1 MAKLAPEAPS
11 FAAIILAGGLGR
23 RMGYR
28 QKGLMQ
34 LRNRALI
41 EYALDKVRP
50 YTNNIVIS
58 ANKEQDQ
65 YAAFGYPVIADV
77 ESYALRG
84 PLAGIYS
91 AASALASDIEFIQV
105 LPCDT
110 PFLPNKIVED
120 LHHSLI
126 AEPTKELVVAATK
139 DKVHPVI
146 MQFRR
151 SMLSKL
157 KDYLDDPREL
167 NRVMAFIES
176 CGHGTVNYS
185 DNDRFININDTS
197 LLQGYF
203 DKGQQ

>member
-11 FAAIILAGGLGR
+11 FAAVILAGGLGR
-23 RMGYR
+23 RMGYQ
-28 QKGLMQ
+28 QKGLMP
-34 LRNRALI
+34 LGERTLI

-50 YTNNIVIS
+50 YTHNIVIS
-58 ANKEQDQ
+58 ANKELDQ
-65 YAAFGYPVIADV
+65 YATFGYPVIADA
-77 ESYALRG
+77 EPYALRG

-91 AASALASDIEFIQV
+91 AATQLPDNIELIQV

-110 PFLPNKIVED
+110 PFLPNQLVED
-120 LHHSLI
+120 LHHFLI
-126 AEPTKELVVAATK
+126 TNPTKELVVTTTA

-157 KDYLDDPREL
+157 KNYLDDPREL
-167 NRVMAFIES
+167 NRVMAFIQS
-176 CGHGTVNYS
+176 CDYGTVNYIDS
-185 DNDRFININDTS
+185 DKFLNINDTS

-203 DKGQQ
+203 ERGQE

>member
-1 MAKLAPEAPS
+1 MAKVAPEAPS

-65 YAAFGYPVIADV
+65 YAAFGYPVIADK

-91 AASALASDIEFIQV
+91 AATTLASDIEFIQV

-126 AEPTKELVVAATK
+126 AEAIKELVVAATK

-151 SMLSKL
+151 SVLRKL

-167 NRVMAFIES
+167 NRVMAFIQS

-185 DNDRFININDTS
+185 DSDRFININDTS

>member
-11 FAAIILAGGLGR
+11 FAAVILAGGLGR
-23 RMGYR
+23 RMGYQ
-28 QKGLMQ
+28 QKGLMH
-34 LRNRALI
+34 LGERTLI

-58 ANKEQDQ
+58 ANKELDQ
-65 YAAFGYPVIADV
+65 YATFGYPVIADA
-77 ESYALRG
+77 EPYTLRG

-91 AASALASDIEFIQV
+91 AATQLPDNIELIQV

-110 PFLPNKIVED
+110 PFLPNQLVED
-120 LHHSLI
+120 LHHFLI
-126 AEPTKELVVAATK
+126 TNPTKELAVATTA

-157 KDYLDDPREL
+157 KNYLDDPREL
-167 NRVMAFIES
+167 NRVMAFIQS
-176 CGHGTVNYS
+176 CDYGTVNYIDS
-185 DNDRFININDTS
+185 DKFLNINDTS

-203 DKGQQ
+203 ERGQ